1 MRILWFFLSAL
12 LFTTLHAQQKND
24 FIRIFQLS
32 LTPGISTNGMHTGGY
47 SNYFSLNLTSGYSSA
62 NYLLEIGLVSNLN
75 ITETRGLQLAGIAN
89 LTGANAFAGL
99 DLKEIDKKKREGFEA
114 NLTGAQLSGAA
125 NIVLNNVFG
134 WQTSGGVNL
143 AKGALMGFQL
153 AGISNTVYKYSFGVQ
168 LAGAYNVSA
177 ESMDGVQVAGLFNIT
192 KGGLYGVQLSLFNRI
207 GFSEGKNSFENNDPT
222 GVQIGLVNMAT
233 KQMNGFQIG
242 LVNIAN
248 RMQGTQIGLIN
259 LYRNGKLPQTR
270 NGTSIGLVNLDG
282 AAAYVAVYV
291 SDIFYTN
298 YEFATGTIKN
308 GRIAEDRRFKQIQ
321 NSLIYSRDLGFLSD
335 RERWAIGYG
344 LKKMFFNKSSLPK
357 MTKFNFYSFGIDWM
371 HINHQPKKFTK
382 ELSLLARPNI
392 GMGSRFDPRNR
403 NFFFFAAASYNIYF
417 SKSGRPIDGL
427 IESGGTSQ
435 RQHWPGFSCGVL
447 VQ

>member
-1 MRILWFFLSAL
+1 MRILWFLLSVL
-12 LFTTLHAQQKND
+12 LFMPLYAQRKND
-24 FIRIFQLS
+24 FTRIFQLS
-32 LTPGISTNGMHTGGY
+32 LTPGISTNGMHPAGY

-62 NYLLEIGLVSNLN
+62 NYLFEIGVVSNLN
-75 ITETRGLQLAGIAN
+75 MMETRGLQFAGIAN

-99 DLKEIDKKKREGFEA
+99 NLKEIDKKKKEGFET
-114 NLTGAQLSGAA
+114 NLSGAQLSGAA

-134 WQTSGGVNL
+134 WQATGGVNL

-192 KGGLYGVQLSLFNRI
+192 KGGLYGFQLSLYNRI
-207 GFSEGKNSFENNDPT
+207 GFTEGKNSFENKDPT
-222 GVQIGLVNMAT
+222 GVQIGLVNLAT
-233 KQMNGFQIG
+233 KHMNGFQIG
-242 LVNIAN
+242 LVNISN
-248 RMQGTQIGLIN
+248 RMQGTQIGLVNI
-259 LYRNGKLPQTR
+259 YKNGKVPQTR

-282 AAAYVAVYV
+282 AAAYVAVYA

-308 GRIAEDRRFKQIQ
+308 GRITEDRRFKQIQ

-344 LKKMFFNKSSLPK
+344 LKKMFFNKSLLPG
-357 MTKFNFYSFGIDWM
+357 MTNFNFYSFGIDWM
-371 HINHQPKKFTK
+371 HINHQRKKLTK
-382 ELSLLARPNI
+382 ELSLLARPTVS
-392 GMGSRFDPRNR
+392 MGSRFNPKNK
-403 NFFFFAAASYNIYF
+403 NFFFFAAVSYNMYF
-417 SKSGRPIDGL
+417 SKSGRSVNGL
-427 IESGGTSQ
+427 IESGGTAK

-447 VQ
+447 VR